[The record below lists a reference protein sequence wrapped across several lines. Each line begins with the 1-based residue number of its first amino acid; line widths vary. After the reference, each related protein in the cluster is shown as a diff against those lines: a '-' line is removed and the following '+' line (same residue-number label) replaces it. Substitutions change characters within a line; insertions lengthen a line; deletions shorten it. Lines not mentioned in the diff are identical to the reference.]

1 MTNVR
6 NLTGCCHLTRPAILE
21 LMKHGAVMDHPA
33 AWCSFFS
40 FFDPSQFPFDIASN
54 PFELLIALVIRQVVE
69 LKSELKQ
76 RGLTVSGSKN
86 ELVERLRSYHELKK
100 GCGNTSSLTAGGT
113 TGSGAERGAL
123 TTDSSPTEAP
133 HQTLHHQASLNLRP
147 GDGNNPI
154 FKCKIK

>member
-1 MTNVR
+1 M
-6 NLTGCCHLTRPAILE
+6 
-21 LMKHGAVMDHPA
+21 
-33 AWCSFFS
+33 
-40 FFDPSQFPFDIASN
+40 
-54 PFELLIALVIRQVVE
+54 LVIRQVVE

-86 ELVERLRSYHELKK
+86 ELVERLRSYQELKK
-100 GCGNTSSLTAGGT
+100 DCGNTSSLTAGGT

-123 TTDSSPTEAP
+123 TTDRSSPEAP
-133 HQTLHHQASLNLRP
+133 HQTLHHQASLNLQP